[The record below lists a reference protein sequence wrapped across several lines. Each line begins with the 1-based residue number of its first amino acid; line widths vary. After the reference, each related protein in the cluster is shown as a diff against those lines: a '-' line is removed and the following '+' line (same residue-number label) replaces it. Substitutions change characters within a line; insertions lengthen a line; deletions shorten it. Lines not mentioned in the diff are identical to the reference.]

1 MNRYLVFPVI
11 QSDAAFAIML
21 QKSLECVCLP
31 GTEFQMLI
39 YSSTAA
45 WFWWF
50 CQVAGQ
56 NYDFF
61 AVKRMPAFATPI
73 FYAVCFSVIAV

>member
-1 MNRYLVFPVI
+1 
-11 QSDAAFAIML
+11 ML
-21 QKSLECVCLP
+21 QNCLQCICFP
-31 GTEFQMLI
+31 ESEFQMLI
-39 YSSTAA
+39 YSLPSA

-73 FYAVCFSVIAV
+73 SYAECLSVIAVQLVFLP